1 MYFTMV
7 EFITG
12 FTKERSHQTSI
23 VHVARN
29 VDCISELVSKVLI
42 IKESPSH
49 FYKRAIS
56 SIKYT
61 ILLGPRLMFDLFLLA
76 ILHKAFI
83 DEFFTSITSNS
94 HTRDILFN
102 SDSL

>member
-49 FYKRAIS
+49 FYK
-56 SIKYT
+56 
-61 ILLGPRLMFDLFLLA
+61 
-76 ILHKAFI
+76 
-83 DEFFTSITSNS
+83 
-94 HTRDILFN
+94 
-102 SDSL
+102 